1 MPTRITLICHGATS
15 ASRSLAFP
23 LDEPIEPEAVE
34 RAAALRKKLRRPDRI
49 WTSPALRARQ
59 TAEALALDAVTDPQ
73 LRDCD
78 YGRWA
83 GQTLSDIRQDEP
95 ENVAAWLGDAEAA
108 PHGGESVAD
117 LIRRIAGWLDQ
128 RGRDGG
134 HHIVVTHAAVIRA
147 AVLHALR
154 APAECFWH
162 IDIGPLSTIDLRN
175 DGHRWT
181 WRAPILVAEQLT
193 DA

>member
-23 LDEPIEPEAVE
+23 LDEPIEPKAAE
-34 RAAALRKKLRRPDRI
+34 RAAALREKLRRPDRI

-59 TAEALALDAVTDPQ
+59 TAEALALGAVTDPH
-73 LRDCD
+73 LKDCD

-83 GQTLSDIRQDEP
+83 GRPLLDIRQEEP
-95 ENVAAWLGDAEAA
+95 ENVAAWLRDAAAA
-108 PHGGESVAD
+108 PHGGESVVD
-117 LIRRIAGWLDQ
+117 LMRRVAGWLDL
-128 RGRDGG
+128 RGRDAG
-134 HHIVVTHAAVIRA
+134 HHIVITHASVIRA
-147 AVLHALR
+147 AVLHALK

-162 IDIGPLSTIDLRN
+162 VDIGPLSIIDLRN

-181 WRAPILVAEQLT
+181 WRAPLLAAEQFADT
-193 DA
+193 